1 MRGQSVYCNTRSAAH
16 AAKVTPVEDE
26 NESALGSGSF
36 VYIRARL
43 VNSCEDSVFVPQHSE
58 ARPLAGA
65 GRSSADKYSLGI
77 AASAKMSTGHFRAK
91 PLGST

>member
-1 MRGQSVYCNTRSAAH
+1 MRGQSVYCNTRSAVH

-36 VYIRARL
+36 VYIR
-43 VNSCEDSVFVPQHSE
+43 SPQHSE